1 MIRKKFLQNKKVD
14 VIPSLLIVMELMII
28 PIPTSLPRSSSIDQT
43 ISDQSINAQDY
54 GYLIESKRARGSDV
68 GIGIIISSMTISKLG
83 ITSTLHGLFI
93 LKKFFAYHLYIIIV
107 TLDP

>member
-1 MIRKKFLQNKKVD
+1 
-14 VIPSLLIVMELMII
+14 MII

-54 GYLIESKRARGSDV
+54 DYLIESERARGSDV
-68 GIGIIISSMTISKLG
+68 GIGIIISSVTISKLG

-93 LKKFFAYHLYIIIV
+93 SKKFFAYHTNHDCMNSKKMDKFQCYV
-107 TLDP
+107 EQ